1 MFQGQNSDHLD
12 EVRAEVRTW
21 LKENWQVNLVLG
33 EWWRLLAEAGFAF
46 PTWPVG
52 MGGRKTQRK
61 EAKIITE
68 EIGRAGA
75 LGPPGG
81 VGQMIGGPILLEFGT
96 EEQRRRWVPAL
107 AAGAE
112 AWCQLFSEPGAGSD
126 LAALQ
131 LRADRDG
138 DRWVLNGQK
147 LWSREAEAA
156 ERGLVLARTDSSVPK
171 RKGISYFVVDL
182 DQDGVEV
189 RPIRQMNGRATF
201 NEVFLTDVVVPAENL
216 IGALGQGWPV
226 AQASLMY
233 ERVEVGGGGVLR
245 PARIAPPGRL
255 GGMLDR
261 RISDLIEES
270 RRAER
275 ERPVV
280 PGVRTPAAMTRL
292 AQEVGKDQDP
302 LVRQRIAAMHAL
314 SETNRMRMRQAR
326 ATRRKGRPAGPE
338 ASLGKLVSSELGR
351 EARDISL
358 SLLGAEGM
366 VTDGDITFGGAFQ
379 QMALSVQS
387 LSIAGGTDEIQRN
400 LIGERLLGLPR
411 EPEVDRDA
419 PFHQLR
425 VGTQKKDTQ
434 KKDTQ
439 QENPDDAGA

>member
-1 MFQGQNSDHLD
+1 
-12 EVRAEVRTW
+12 
-21 LKENWQVNLVLG
+21 
-33 EWWRLLAEAGFAF
+33 
-46 PTWPVG
+46 
-52 MGGRKTQRK
+52 
-61 EAKIITE
+61 IITE

-96 EEQRRRWVPAL
+96 EEQRHRWVPAL

-112 AWCQLFSEPGAGSD
+112 SWCQLFSEPGAGSD

-131 LRADRDG
+131 LRAERDG
-138 DRWVLNGQK
+138 DRWLLNGQK

-245 PARIAPPGRL
+245 PARIASPGRR

-292 AQEVGKDQDP
+292 AQETGKDRDP
-302 LVRQRIAAMHAL
+302 LVRQRIAAMHAVA
-314 SETNRMRMRQAR
+314 ETNRMRMQEAR
-326 ATRRKGRPAGPE
+326 AARRKGRKPGPE
-338 ASLGKLVSSELGR
+338 ASLGKVVSSTLGR

-366 VTDGDITFGGAFQ
+366 VTGGETTAGGAFQ
-379 QMALSVQS
+379 QMALSVPS

-411 EPEVDRDA
+411 EPEADRDA

-425 VGTQKKDTQ
+425 VGTQKADTQ
-434 KKDTQ
+434 KDDI
-439 QENPDDAGA
+439 QEGDIQEVGVQEKKPDDDTGA

>member
-1 MFQGQNSDHLD
+1 MD

-21 LKENWQVNLVLG
+21 LKETWQVSLLLG
-33 EWWRLLAEAGFAF
+33 EWWRLLADAGFAF
-46 PTWPVG
+46 PTWPAG
-52 MGGRKTQRK
+52 LGGRKTRRE

-81 VGQMIGGPILLEFGT
+81 VGQMIGGPILIEFGT

-112 AWCQLFSEPGAGSD
+112 SWCQLFSEPGAGSD
-126 LAALQ
+126 LAGLQ

-147 LWSREAEAA
+147 LWSREAETA

-245 PARIAPPGRL
+245 PARIASPGRRT
-255 GGMLDR
+255 GMLDR
-261 RISDLIEES
+261 PISDLIEES

-275 ERPVV
+275 ARPVV

-302 LVRQRIAAMHAL
+302 LVRQRIAAMHAVA
-314 SETNRMRMRQAR
+314 ETNRMRMRQAR
-326 ATRRKGRPAGPE
+326 AAPRKGRPSGPE
-338 ASLGKLVSSELGR
+338 ASMGKVVSSELGR

-366 VTDGDITFGGAFQ
+366 VTDGDSTAGGAFQ

-411 EPEVDRDA
+411 EPEADRDA

-425 VGTQKKDTQ
+425 VGTQKK
-434 KKDTQ
+434 
-439 QENPDDAGA
+439 EPDGTGA